1 MLRSIYKIV
10 YVGILG
16 LTIGTLQD
24 FSGLFYLISVFDTQ
38 IMHFLINSTVFNSN
52 LFVIACL
59 RVFLSNLPLKF
70 FSISLKVRIFIHET
84 P

>member
-24 FSGLFYLISVFDTQ
+24 FSGLFYLISVLTTQ
-38 IMHFLINSTVFNSN
+38 IMQFLINGYYFQFQFVCNCLLASVF
-52 LFVIACL
+52 
-59 RVFLSNLPLKF
+59 
-70 FSISLKVRIFIHET
+70 E
-84 P
+84 